1 MRLKLVSLSP
11 NFENQ
16 RGWGDD
22 FPHVKLPEGGVRVG
36 SGASGSGVLSQQVAV
51 KAGASYRII
60 ARARCAAGAP
70 TNAKCQIN
78 WYGARD
84 EVLGVS
90 QQTFPLAGNTNTT
103 SHTYDVEAPA
113 AAKRAVLYVVSV
125 DDKQVVYLQMGLYKV
140 PGSLFLQIGRS
151 ASRKLATL
159 LRLVKSAITGS
170 VLSLILLA
178 KCFWCGL
185 RPVRLETPRLLFVTT
200 ALRARE
206 NKIASALRENNC
218 EVYLIYINIT
228 PHKPDKEA
236 FTRSFAAPNISVAWL
251 MAILLRPQVC
261 HVFSGA
267 VDRLIV
273 KLVGRA
279 PFPVICDINDIFAP
293 SLMTHNQERFAAV
306 AFCLANADGLC
317 ARDSQPRVA
326 KTEDHWALPKRTIL
340 FSEFPRGGQLTHP
353 RRTGLPDEL
362 RVVSVGTFTLESH
375 GHHDSAYL
383 KLAKLFIRHRIH
395 FTIYPHWNYVGA
407 DGVVDKK
414 RLHQDFRDFL
424 ALSKDSPYLHLME
437 PVPER
442 ELLPLLSE
450 HDFGLVSGGNPLFG
464 QKLGLV
470 TEKYMRSCYSGRI
483 SDYLDAGLPVLINRE
498 VAFGYRMLRH
508 YGVALDL
515 EQILQPDFA
524 DKLRDAK
531 KDPELSRRVALA
543 RQKLALRNQAPRL
556 IKFYRQIAFDRRPP
570 RQARFP
576 EIGRHSSG
584 DAFRS
589 IWKRLFIR
597 LAMPFETRLARR
609 LPSFKSLSLE
619 RSSAEQT
626 IHSLRQELVAAKQK
640 NGPLPTAPSRSSS
653 SKLRVDAAH
662 VSGLLNWPGIEDKN
676 YPYLSFGALLEML
689 RLHNEHGGIYS
700 ECWSLIGEKH
710 LTDLLTGGFCNFKR
724 SLATHY
730 FNFLVQ
736 DNDPQQK
743 FLLQY
748 LPTEEVRLCRE
759 AASLQEDDPELA
771 VSDQRAYRAFVLM
784 LWRYA
789 ELRDREGE
797 LERLSEPS
805 LGSPFKVEWKKRL
818 ISSDLANAF
827 LEYSSIKEA
836 LGGEKPNTIME
847 IGGGYGR
854 TAYLLLHLFKPIRMI
869 MVDIPPALYVAQ
881 RYLTTLFPNL
891 RAVSCEDFQQ
901 AKNKSEIL
909 NNADLVFLLPHQTL
923 DLPDKYADLIL
934 NISSLGEMT
943 REQIRE
949 TVNEI
954 DRIGKGVFY
963 TKQWKVSQNPFDDLV
978 LSLPDYEF
986 PRHWRLIFERDC
998 QVQTQFFEAAFEI
1011 L

>member
-1 MRLKLVSLSP
+1 MKLKLVSLSP
-11 NFENQ
+11 NFEDKA
-16 RGWGDD
+16 GWGVD
-22 FPHVKLPEGGVRVG
+22 FMRVKLPDGGVLVG
-36 SGASGSGVLSQQVAV
+36 SGAGESLILCQQVAV
-51 KAGASYRII
+51 KAGASYQIL
-60 ARARCAAGAP
+60 ARARGAGRGP

-84 EVLGVS
+84 KFLGVA
-90 QQTFPLAGNTNTT
+90 QETFPLAANAKTR
-103 SHTYDVEAPA
+103 SHRYRVEAPA
-113 AAKRAVLYVVSV
+113 GAKLAVLYVVSG
-125 DDKQVVYLQMGLYKV
+125 DGEEVVYSHMGLYRV
-140 PGSLFLQIGRS
+140 DESPLSQMASIARS
-151 ASRKLATL
+151 ARRKLASSL
-159 LRLVKSAITGS
+159 CLAKSAVVGTAASIIP
-170 VLSLILLA
+170 LSRCL
-178 KCFWCGL
+178 WCGL
-185 RPVRLETPRLLFVTT
+185 RPARRETPRVVFVTT

-206 NKIASALRENNC
+206 NKIASALRENNW
-218 EVYLIYINIT
+218 EIYLVFVDGT
-228 PHKPDKEA
+228 PHKPDTK
-236 FTRSFAAPNISVAWL
+236 SFKASFSAPNTLVARL
-251 MAILLRPQVC
+251 MAMALRPQVC

-267 VDRLIV
+267 VDNLIV
-273 KLVGRA
+273 GLVGKA
-279 PFPVICDINDIFAP
+279 PFPVVCDINDIFAP
-293 SLMTHNQERFAAV
+293 ALMNHHQERFSAV
-306 AFCLANADGLC
+306 SFCLANADGLC

-326 KTEDHWALPKRTIL
+326 RNENHWMLPKRRIL
-340 FSEFPRGGQLTHP
+340 FSEYPRSGPLP
-353 RRTGLPDEL
+353 ARRRTGSSEEL

-375 GHHDSAYL
+375 GHRDSAYL
-383 KLAKLFIRHRIH
+383 QLAKLFIRHRIH
-395 FTIYPHWNYVGA
+395 FTIYPHWNYVGV

-424 ALSKDSPYLHLME
+424 DLSDDSPYLHLMD
-437 PVPER
+437 PVPEQ
-442 ELLPLLSE
+442 ELVARLSE
-450 HDFGLVSGGNPLFG
+450 HDFGMVSGGNLLFG

-498 VAFGYRMLRH
+498 VAFGYRLLRH

-515 EQILQPDFA
+515 EEILQPEFA
-524 DKLRDAK
+524 DRLREAK
-531 KDPELSRRVALA
+531 ADPELSRRVAMA
-543 RQKLALRNQAPRL
+543 REKLALRHQALRL
-556 IKFYRQIAFDRRPP
+556 MKFYRQIASEATVPRRV
-570 RQARFP
+570 RLP
-576 EIGRHSSG
+576 EIGRPSFG
-584 DAFRS
+584 DATRS
-589 IWKRLFIR
+589 IYKRLFVR
-597 LAMPFETRLARR
+597 LAMPFEGRLARR
-609 LPSFKSLSLE
+609 LPSFQRLSLE
-619 RSSAEQT
+619 RASAEQT
-626 IHSLRQELVAAKQK
+626 IQSLRQDLAAAKRTIQ
-640 NGPLPTAPSRSSS
+640 GADVLS
-653 SKLRVDAAH
+653 
-662 VSGLLNWPGIEDKN
+662 VSGLLNWQGITDKN
-676 YPYLSFGALLEML
+676 YSYQSFDSLLEML
-689 RLHNEHGGIYS
+689 RLHKEHGGIYS
-700 ECWSLIGEKH
+700 QCWSLLGEKH
-710 LTDLLTGGFCNFKR
+710 LTDLLTGGFNKFKK

-736 DNDPQQK
+736 GNDPQEK
-743 FLLQY
+743 FLLDY

-759 AASLQEDDPELA
+759 AATLQEDDPELA
-771 VSDQRAYRAFVLM
+771 VSDQHAYRAFVLM

-797 LERLSEPS
+797 LEQLSEPE

-818 ISSDLANAF
+818 VSSDLANAF
-827 LEYSSIKEA
+827 LEYLSIKEA
-836 LGGEKPNTIME
+836 LGVKKPNTIME

-854 TAYLLLHLFKPIRMI
+854 TAYLLLYLFKPTRMI

-891 RAVSCEDFQQ
+891 RAVSCESFQS